1 MKNLLI
7 FFICLPFLSFSQ
19 DIPTFNLDF
28 EMVKE
33 AKTLPKDWFKWGTP
47 NFEITSDATE
57 KQKGKTAIKVVS
69 KSEDGKGFGC
79 PAYKIPA
86 QYKGK
91 KIKLTGYFKMENVTD
106 GNVGLLLRIDGDG
119 GSLAFDNMQGK
130 NINGTS
136 DWKQYSIELD
146 YPDGAETIFVGGILS
161 GKGTAWFDNF
171 DVMIDGKS
179 ITKLKPVA
187 PKLFPAQLDKE
198 FDKGSKIKEIKLTP
212 EKTKALATLGKMWGY
227 LKYYHPKVATGDV
240 NWDYELFRFMPQFLA
255 AENHKKRAEASI
267 KWIEK
272 LGDFEKGDYDDKGLE
287 LKLKADYQWF
297 GELRHDELIYLLIR
311 LRTADRTGK
320 HFQLSFAPNIGNP
333 VIKNE
338 AAYADFQY
346 PDVGFRLLTLYR
358 YWNIINYFFPYKHLT
373 DDKWD
378 QVMLDFV
385 PKFVNAKNELE
396 YKLALL
402 ELIGKV
408 QDTHANIWMQDD
420 AVNGFFGNNISAVK
434 IKMVEEKAMVIG
446 YHDEEKGKLSGLKI
460 GDIITTIDGSP
471 VEDVIKKMLPHLPA
485 SNYPTQLRDVAKKL
499 LRTNKK
505 VLDITY
511 LRSEKENN
519 IALTTFPIS
528 DINVWNRPDKKSWKV
543 MNDDIG
549 YIYPETIK
557 DGDIE
562 EMKKNLLDKKGIV
575 IDLRCYPS
583 EFMVFSFGNFL
594 TPDAKPFVKFTKGN
608 LMKPGNFSFT
618 PNLSVGGN
626 DNGTYQ
632 GKVAILI
639 NEETQSQAE
648 YTTMAFQ
655 TSPNNKVFGS
665 TTAGADGNISA
676 IILPGKIRTMISG
689 IGVYYP
695 DGTETQRVGIVPDV
709 EVKPTIKG
717 LTEGKDEVLEKALEW
732 IKKKK

>member
-1 MKNLLI
+1 MKNLIVL
-7 FFICLPFLSFSQ
+7 FLCLPFFGFSQ

-28 EMVKE
+28 ESVKE

-47 NFEITSDATE
+47 NFEITSDETE
-57 KQKGKTAIKVVS
+57 KQHGKTAIKVVS

-86 QYKGK
+86 KYEGK
-91 KIKLTGYFKMENVTD
+91 KIKLTGYIKMDNVRE
-106 GNVGLLLRIDGDG
+106 GNVGLLMRIDGEE

-130 NINGTS
+130 NIHGTS
-136 DWKQYSIELD
+136 DWKEYSVELD
-146 YPDGAETIFVGGILS
+146 YPDGAQTIFVGGILS

-179 ITKLKPVA
+179 ITKLKTVA

-198 FDKGSKIKEIKLTP
+198 FDEGSKIEKIVLTP
-212 EKTKALATLGKMWGY
+212 ENTQSLATLGKMWGY
-227 LKYYHPKVATGDV
+227 LKYYHPKLATGDI
-240 NWDYELFRFMPQFLA
+240 NWDYELFRFMPEYLA
-255 AENHKKRAEASI
+255 AKDHKSRAEAAI

-272 LGDFEKGDYDDKGLE
+272 LGEFGKGDYDDKSLE
-287 LKLKADYQWF
+287 LKLKPDYQWF
-297 GELRHDELIYLLIR
+297 GENRHDELIYLLIQ

-320 HFQLSFAPNIGNP
+320 HFQMGFAPNVGNP
-333 VIKNE
+333 MVKNE

-346 PDVGFRLLTLYR
+346 PDVGFRLLSLYR
-358 YWNIINYFFPYKHLT
+358 YWNIIHYFFPYKHLT

-378 QVMLDFV
+378 KVMIDFV

-408 QDTHANIWMQDD
+408 QDTHANIWMNDD
-420 AVNGFFGNNISAVK
+420 ALNEFFGNNTSAVK
-434 IKMVEEKAMVIG
+434 IKMVEEKAMVVG
-446 YHDEEKGKLSGLKI
+446 YHDDEKGKASGLKI

-471 VEDVIKKMLPHLPA
+471 VESIIEKMLPHLPA
-485 SNYPTQLRDVAKKL
+485 SNYPTQLRDVARKL

-505 VLDITY
+505 VLDIAY
-511 LRSEKENN
+511 LRSGKENN
-519 IALTTFPIS
+519 ITLTTYPTTEIKTWKRS
-528 DINVWNRPDKKSWKV
+528 DKKSWEV
-543 MNDDIG
+543 MDGDIG
-549 YIYPETIK
+549 YIYPGTIK

-562 EMKKNLLDKKGIV
+562 DMKKNLLSKKGIV

-583 EFMVFSFGNFL
+583 KFMVFDFGNFL
-594 TPDAKPFVKFTKGN
+594 SPEAKPFVKFTLGT
-608 LMKPGNFSFT
+608 LMKPGNFSFG

-632 GKVAILI
+632 GKIAILI
-639 NEETQSQAE
+639 NEQTQSQAE

-665 TTAGADGNISA
+665 TTAGADGNVST

-717 LTEGKDEVLEKALEW
+717 LTEGRDEVLEKALKW
-732 IKKKK
+732 IKK

>member
-1 MKNLLI
+1 MKNLLV
-7 FFICLPFLSFSQ
+7 FFLCLPFFSFSQ

-28 EMVKE
+28 ETVKE
-33 AKTLPKDWFKWGTP
+33 AKTLPKDWFKWGMP
-47 NFEITSDATE
+47 SFEITSDQTE
-57 KQKGKTAIKVVS
+57 KQHGKTSIKVVS
-69 KSEDGKGFGC
+69 NSENGKEFGC
-79 PAYKIPA
+79 PAYKIKA
-86 QYKGK
+86 QYAGK
-91 KIKLTGYFKMENVTD
+91 KIKLTGYIKMEKVRE
-106 GNVGLLLRIDGDG
+106 GNVGLLMRIDGDG
-119 GSLAFDNMQGK
+119 GSLAFDNMESK

-136 DWKQYSIELD
+136 DWKQYTIELD
-146 YPDGAETIFVGGILS
+146 YPDGAETIYVGGILS

-171 DVMIDGKS
+171 EVTIDGKS

-198 FDKGSKIKEIKLTP
+198 FDEGSKIKDIKLTP
-212 EKTKALATLGKMWGY
+212 ENTKALATLGKMWGY

-240 NWDYELFRFMPQFLA
+240 NWDYELFRFMPEFLA
-255 AENHKKRAEASI
+255 APDHKKRAEASI

-272 LGDFEKGDYDDKGLE
+272 LGDFEKGDYDDKNLE

-320 HFQLSFAPNIGNP
+320 HFQMSFASNVGNP
-333 VIKNE
+333 IIKNE
-338 AAYADFQY
+338 AAYEDFQY
-346 PDVGFRLLTLYR
+346 PDVGFRLLALYR

-378 QVMLDFV
+378 QVMVDFV

-408 QDTHANIWMQDD
+408 QDTHANIWMQDE
-420 AVNGFFGNNISAVK
+420 ALNGFFGKNISAIK

-446 YHDEEKGKLSGLKI
+446 YYDEEKGKASGLKI
-460 GDIITTIDGSP
+460 GDVITTIDGSP

-485 SNYPTQLRDVAKKL
+485 SNFPTQLRDVARKL

-505 VLDITY
+505 VLDVTY
-511 LRSEKENN
+511 LRSGKENN
-519 IALTTFPIS
+519 IALTTFPTAEIKTWKRS
-528 DINVWNRPDKKSWKV
+528 DKKSWKV
-543 MNDDIG
+543 MDGDIG
-549 YIYPETIK
+549 YIYPGTIK

-562 EMKKNLLDKKGIV
+562 AMKKNLLDKKGIV

-583 EFMVFSFGNFL
+583 EFMVFAFGNFL
-594 TPDAKPFVKFTKGN
+594 TPELKPFVKFTSGS
-608 LMKPGNFSFT
+608 LMKPGNFNFGS
-618 PNLSVGGN
+618 NLSVGGN
-626 DNGTYQ
+626 DQGTYQ
-632 GKVAILI
+632 GKIAILI

-655 TSPNNKVFGS
+655 VSPNNKVFGS
-665 TTAGADGNISA
+665 TTAGADGNVST

-717 LTEGKDEVLEKALEW
+717 LTNGKDEVLEKALEW
-732 IKKKK
+732 IKK

>member
-1 MKNLLI
+1 MKNLLV
-7 FFICLPFLSFSQ
+7 FFLCLPFFGFSQ

-28 EMVKE
+28 ETVKE
-33 AKTLPKDWFKWGTP
+33 AETLPKDWFKWGMP
-47 NFEITSDATE
+47 EFEITSDATE
-57 KQKGKTAIKVVS
+57 KQHGKSAIKVVS

-86 QYKGK
+86 QYEGK
-91 KIKLTGYFKMENVTD
+91 KIKLTGYFKMEKVT
-106 GNVGLLLRIDGDG
+106 GGYVGLLLRIDGDA
-119 GSLAFDNMQGK
+119 GSLAFDNMESK

-136 DWKQYSIELD
+136 EWKQYSIELD
-146 YPDGAETIFVGGILS
+146 YPDGAQTIFVGGILS

-187 PKLFPAQLDKE
+187 PKLFPAQLDTE
-198 FDKGSKIKEIKLTP
+198 FDEGSKIKEIKLTP
-212 EKTKALATLGKMWGY
+212 ENTKTLATLGKLWGY
-227 LKYYHPKVATGDV
+227 LKYYHPKIATGDV
-240 NWDYELFRFMPQFLA
+240 NWDYELFRFMPEYLA
-255 AENHKKRAEASI
+255 APDHRKRAEAAIRWI
-267 KWIEK
+267 KK
-272 LGDFEKGDYDDKGLE
+272 LGDFEKGDYDDESLE
-287 LKLKADYQWF
+287 LKLKADHKWF
-297 GELRHDELIYLLIR
+297 IELRHDELSYLLIR
-311 LRTADRTGK
+311 LKTADRTGK
-320 HFQLSFAPNIGNP
+320 HFQMGFAPNIGNP
-333 VIKNE
+333 MIKNE
-338 AAYADFQY
+338 ANYDDFKY
-346 PDVGFRLLTLYR
+346 PDVGFRLLSLYR
-358 YWNIINYFFPYKHLT
+358 YWNIIHYFFPYKHLT

-396 YKLALL
+396 YKLAVL

-408 QDTHANIWMQDD
+408 QDTHANIWMQDE
-420 AVNGFFGNNISAVK
+420 ALSGFFGENISAIK
-434 IKMVEEKAMVIG
+434 IRMVEEKAMVVG
-446 YHDEEKGKLSGLKI
+446 YHDEEKGKASGLKI

-471 VEDVIKKMLPHLPA
+471 VEDIIKKMLPHLPA

-505 VLDITY
+505 VLDVTY

-519 IALTTFPIS
+519 IALTTFPTK
-528 DINVWNRPDKKSWKV
+528 DINLWKRSDKKSWKV
-543 MNDDIG
+543 MDGDIG
-549 YIYPETIK
+549 YIYPGTIK

-562 EMKKNLLDKKGIV
+562 DMKKNLLDKKGIV

-594 TPDAKPFVKFTKGN
+594 TPLSSNFVKFTKGS
-608 LMKPGNFSFT
+608 LMKPGDFSFT
-618 PNLSVGGN
+618 PSLQVGGEN
-626 DNGTYQ
+626 KIPYQ
-632 GKVAILI
+632 GKVAILV

-655 TSPNNKVFGS
+655 TSFNNKVFGS
-665 TTAGADGNISA
+665 TTAGADGNVST

-695 DGTETQRVGIVPDV
+695 DGTETQRIGIVPDV

-717 LTEGKDEVLEKALEW
+717 LTEGKDEVLEKALKW
-732 IKKKK
+732 IKK

>member
-1 MKNLLI
+1 MKNLLV
-7 FFICLPFLSFSQ
+7 FFICLPFFGFSQ

-28 EMVKE
+28 ESVRE
-33 AKTLPKDWFKWGTP
+33 EKTLPKDWFKWGTP

-57 KQKGKTAIKVVS
+57 KQHGATAIKVVS

-86 QYKGK
+86 QYEGK
-91 KIKLTGYFKMENVTD
+91 KIKLTGYFKMKNVTD
-106 GNVGLLLRIDGDG
+106 GYVGLLMRVDGDG

-136 DWKQYSIELD
+136 DWKQYTIELD
-146 YPDGAETIFVGGILS
+146 YPAGAETIYVGGILS

-179 ITKLKPVA
+179 ITKLKPVE
-187 PKLFPAQLDKE
+187 PKLFPAQLDDE
-198 FDKGSKIKEIKLTP
+198 FDEGSKIKDIKLTP
-212 EKTKALATLGKMWGY
+212 ENTKVLATLGKMWGY
-227 LKYYHPKVATGDV
+227 LKYYHPKVATGDI
-240 NWDYELFRFMPQFLA
+240 NWDYELFRFMPEFLA
-255 AENHKKRAEASI
+255 AGDHKKRAEASI
-267 KWIEK
+267 KWINQ
-272 LGDFEKGDYDDKGLE
+272 LGDFEKGDYDDKSLE

-311 LRTADRTGK
+311 LRTAKRTGK
-320 HFQLSFAPNIGNP
+320 HFQMDFAPNVGNP
-333 VIKNE
+333 KIKNE
-338 AAYADFQY
+338 AAYADFKY
-346 PDVGFRLLTLYR
+346 PDVGFRLLSLYR

-378 QVMLDFV
+378 QVMVDFV

-396 YKLALL
+396 YKLAVL

-420 AVNGFFGNNISAVK
+420 ALNGFFGENISAVK
-434 IKMVEEKAMVIG
+434 IKMVEEKAMVVG
-446 YHDEEKGKLSGLKI
+446 YHDEEKGKASGLKM

-471 VEDVIKKMLPHLPA
+471 VEDIIKKMLPHLPA

-505 VLDITY
+505 ILDVSY
-511 LRSEKENN
+511 LRDGKENN
-519 IALTTFPIS
+519 IALTTFPTK
-528 DINVWNRPDKKSWKV
+528 DINIWKRSDQKSWKV
-543 MNDDIG
+543 MDGDIG
-549 YIYPETIK
+549 YIYPGTIK
-557 DGDIE
+557 GGDIE
-562 EMKKNLLDKKGIV
+562 DMKKNLLSKKGIV

-594 TPDAKPFVKFTKGN
+594 APESKPFVKFTSGT
-608 LMKPGNFSFT
+608 LMKPGNFSFGS
-618 PNLSVGGN
+618 NLSVGGN
-626 DNGTYQ
+626 DDGTYQ

-655 TSPNNKVFGS
+655 ASPNNKVFGS
-665 TTAGADGNISA
+665 TTAGADGNVSS

-717 LTEGKDEVLEKALEW
+717 MTEGRDEVLEKALEW
-732 IKKKK
+732 IKK

>member
-1 MKNLLI
+1 MKNLFV
-7 FFICLPFLSFSQ
+7 FFLCLPFLSFSQ
-19 DIPTFNLDF
+19 DIPTFNFDF
-28 EMVKE
+28 ETVKE
-33 AKTLPKDWFKWGTP
+33 AETLPKDWFKWGTP
-47 NFEITSDATE
+47 NFEITSDETE
-57 KQKGKTAIKVVS
+57 KQHGKTAIKVAS
-69 KSEDGKGFGC
+69 NSEDGKGFGC

-86 QYKGK
+86 KYEGK
-91 KIKLTGYFKMENVTD
+91 KIKLTGYIKMEKVRE
-106 GNVGLLLRIDGDG
+106 GNVGLLLRIDGES
-119 GSLAFDNMQGK
+119 GSLAFDNMQSK
-130 NINGTS
+130 NITGTN
-136 DWKQYSIELD
+136 DWKQYTIELD
-146 YPDGAETIFVGGILS
+146 YPDGAQTIFIGGILS

-171 DVMIDGKS
+171 DVMIDGRS
-179 ITKLKPVA
+179 ITKLKTVA

-198 FDKGSKIKEIKLTP
+198 FDEGSKIEKIVLTP
-212 EKTKALATLGKMWGY
+212 EKTQSLATLGKMWGY
-227 LKYYHPKVATGDV
+227 LKYYHPKIATGDI
-240 NWDYELFRFMPQFLA
+240 NWDYELFRVMPEYLA
-255 AENHKKRAEASI
+255 APDHKTRAEVAI

-272 LGDFEKGDYDDKGLE
+272 LGEFEKGDYDASGLE

-297 GELRHDELIYLLIR
+297 GENRHDELIYLLIR

-320 HFQLSFAPNIGNP
+320 HFQMGFAPNVGNP

-338 AAYADFQY
+338 VAYEDFQY
-346 PDVGFRLLTLYR
+346 PDVGFRLLALYR

-420 AVNGFFGNNISAVK
+420 ALSEFFGNNVSAVK
-434 IKMVEEKAMVIG
+434 IKMVEEKAMVVG
-446 YHDEEKGKLSGLKI
+446 YHDDEKGKASGLKI
-460 GDIITTIDGSP
+460 GDIITTIDGSS
-471 VEDVIKKMLPHLPA
+471 VESIIEKMLPHLPA

-505 VLDITY
+505 ILDVTY
-511 LRSEKENN
+511 LRNEKEHN
-519 IALTTFPIS
+519 IALSTFPKTEIKTWKRS
-528 DINVWNRPDKKSWKV
+528 DKKSWKV
-543 MNDDIG
+543 MDGDIG
-549 YIYPETIK
+549 YIYPGTIK

-562 EMKKNLLDKKGIV
+562 DMKKNLLSKKGIV

-583 EFMVFSFGNFL
+583 KFMVFDFGNFL
-594 TPDAKPFVKFTKGN
+594 TPEAKPFVKFTLGT
-608 LMKPGNFSFT
+608 LMKPGNFNFGS
-618 PNLSVGGN
+618 NLSVGGN

-632 GKVAILI
+632 GKIAILI
-639 NEETQSQAE
+639 NEQTQSQAE

-665 TTAGADGNISA
+665 TTAGADGNVST

-717 LTEGKDEVLEKALEW
+717 LTEGKDEVLEKALKW
-732 IKKKK
+732 IKK